1 MRQTWRNLL
10 FAHWALEP
18 AALRPLIPE
27 VLELDLRE
35 GQAYVAVTP
44 FRITGLRP
52 RWLPPIPGSANFA
65 ELNVRSYVR
74 YQGRPGV
81 FFFSLD
87 AASLMAVAGAR
98 TSYHLPYY
106 HARMKQEPAMAGFDY
121 SSRRRGSRDRAELVG
136 HYVPISDVRQPRP
149 GTLEHWLV
157 ERYCLYA
164 PHKDRLYRAD
174 IHHVP
179 WPLQEAKADFEVN
192 TVAAAAGIKLPEV
205 APLCH
210 FAREIDVL
218 VWLPERLL

>member
-1 MRQTWRNLL
+1 
-10 FAHWALEP
+10 
-18 AALRPLIPE
+18 
-27 VLELDLRE
+27 
-35 GQAYVAVTP
+35 
-44 FRITGLRP
+44 
-52 RWLPPIPGSANFA
+52 
-65 ELNVRSYVR
+65 
-74 YQGRPGV
+74 
-81 FFFSLD
+81 
-87 AASLMAVAGAR
+87 
-98 TSYHLPYY
+98 
-106 HARMKQEPAMAGFDY
+106 
-121 SSRRRGSRDRAELVG
+121 
-136 HYVPISDVRQPRP
+136 VRQPRP